1 MKIYCPFCD
10 NLSEVKI
17 QSAEEVLTVKGEKIN
32 ITSEIAVCNEC
43 ANKVFSEELDTKN
56 VDLAYSIYRKKRS
69 LLSPAE
75 ITGIRGKYALSQRS
89 LANLLEWGEIT
100 INRYENGAI
109 QDSAHNEVLNFI
121 VDPKNMKEIFE
132 RNSQF
137 LSQDARNAL
146 KKRIDELIQENV
158 RPQFNTY
165 LEDYI
170 AAEKKIDEYSGFV
183 KFDLGKIVNMIVY
196 IAKKM
201 KGVFTTKLN
210 KLLWYADF
218 LNFKEYTVS
227 ISGSN
232 YIHLPLG
239 PVPDNYEW
247 IIAAAIDKGLLCE
260 EEVSYPDGKSGMQY
274 TALEN
279 PDVSLF
285 SQDELSIIDFVI
297 NYFSE
302 HNCADIKDIS
312 HKEKAYI
319 ETTQGQSISYKY
331 AANLSINLTSK

>member
-1 MKIYCPFCD
+1 MKIYCPSCD
-10 NLSEVKI
+10 NLSEVTI
-17 QSAEEVLTVKGEKIN
+17 QALEEVLTVKGEKIN
-32 ITSEIAVCNEC
+32 VTSEIAICNKC

-56 VDLAYSIYRKKRS
+56 VDLAYSIYRKKRN

-75 ITGIRGKYALSQRS
+75 IVGIREKYALSQRS

-109 QDSAHNEVLNFI
+109 QDSAHNEVLNLI

-132 RNSQF
+132 RNNQF
-137 LSQDARNAL
+137 LSQDVRGAL
-146 KKRIDELIQENV
+146 KKRIEALIQENV
-158 RPQFNTY
+158 KPQFNIC

-170 AAEKKIDEYSGFV
+170 VAEKRIDEYSGFV
-183 KFDLGKIVNMIVY
+183 KFDLGKIINMIVY

-201 KGVFTTKLN
+201 NGVFTTKLN

-232 YIHLPLG
+232 YVHLPLG

-247 IIAAAIDKGLLCE
+247 IIATAIDKGLLCE
-260 EEVSYPDGKSGMQY
+260 EEISFSEGKSGMQF

-285 SQDELSIIDFVI
+285 SQDELSIINFVI
-297 NYFSE
+297 DYFSE
-302 HNCADIKDIS
+302 YNGREIKDIS
-312 HKEKAYI
+312 HREKAYI

-331 AANLSINLTSK
+331 AADISINLI